1 MPEYAARL
9 RAGAIIGG
17 VRIAL
22 VAPPLLSIPP
32 VRYGGVERIVAVL
45 ADALHRRGQEVTLFA
60 PGDSVFAGNLV
71 VTVPRGL
78 WSDGFHPDPSAHYQH
93 TLELV
98 LHRAGQFDVIHSHL
112 DQHGFALAGAAASA
126 VVATLHGRTDTD
138 PLAGALR
145 ANRHVPVIAVSNSQR
160 SFVPE
165 ANWIATIYHGL
176 PLESSP
182 TGDGGGDYLLFVG
195 RLSSDKG
202 VAEAVQA
209 ARLAGRRLVIA
220 AKALA
225 PNEIEVY
232 ERTVVPAVRE
242 GVVEFVGEVE
252 RAQRDDLF
260 AAAEATIMLSR
271 WPEPFGL
278 VAIESLATGTPVIA
292 ARSGALPEIVEHGVD
307 GFIVD
312 DPDGAA
318 AALAGVNGLDRSLIR
333 RRALERF
340 SEERMVDE
348 YEEIYTRVA
357 APSQGAHSNPV

>member
-9 RAGAIIGG
+9 HRGAMIGD

-45 ADALHRRGQEVTLFA
+45 ADALPRRGHDVTLFA
-60 PGDSVFAGNLV
+60 PGDSVFAGDLV
-71 VTVPRGL
+71 ATVPRGL
-78 WSDGFHPDPSAHYQH
+78 WSEGFHPDPSAQYRH
-93 TLELV
+93 TVDLV
-98 LHRAGQFDVIHSHL
+98 RDRLDEFDVIHSHL
-112 DQHGFALAGAAASA
+112 DQRGFALADRSPST

-145 ANRHVPVIAVSNSQR
+145 ANRDASVIAVSDSQR

-182 TGDGGGDYLLFVG
+182 AGEGRGGYLLFVG

-202 VAEAVQA
+202 VAEAVEA
-209 ARLAGRRLVIA
+209 ARIASRRLVIA

-225 PNEIEVY
+225 PNEMEVY
-232 ERTVVPAVRE
+232 ERTVLPAVRE
-242 GVVEFVGEVE
+242 GIVEFLGEVE
-252 RAQRDDLF
+252 RTQRDELF

-278 VAIESLATGTPVIA
+278 VAIESLATGTPVIT
-292 ARSGALPEIVEHGVD
+292 ARSGALPEIVEHGID
-307 GFIVD
+307 GFVVD
-312 DPDGAA
+312 DPQQAA
-318 AALAGVNGLDRSLIR
+318 DAVARVHALDRTLIR

-340 SEERMVDE
+340 SQERMVDE

-357 APSQGAHSNPV
+357 ARSQGAHSLAV

>member
-1 MPEYAARL
+1 LHR
-9 RAGAIIGG
+9 GAIIGG

-45 ADALHRRGQEVTLFA
+45 ADALPRRGHDVTLFA
-60 PGDSVFAGNLV
+60 PGDSVFAGRLV
-71 VTVPRGL
+71 ATVPRGL
-78 WSDGFHPDPSAHYQH
+78 WSEGYDPDPSAHYRH
-93 TLELV
+93 TVNLV
-98 LHRAGQFDVIHSHL
+98 RDRSEEFDVIHSHL
-112 DQHGFALAGAAASA
+112 DHRGFALADDAPSTL
-126 VVATLHGRTDTD
+126 VATLHGRTDTG
-138 PLAGALR
+138 PLARALR
-145 ANRHVPVIAVSNSQR
+145 ANPEVPVIAVSDSQR

-182 TGDGGGDYLLFVG
+182 AGDGRGGYLLFVG

-202 VAEAVQA
+202 VAEAVEA
-209 ARLAGRRLVIA
+209 ARIAGRRLVIA

-225 PNEIEVY
+225 PNEVEVH
-232 ERTVVPAVRE
+232 ERIVLPAVSD
-242 GVVEFVGEVE
+242 GIVEFLGEVD
-252 RAQRDDLF
+252 RTRRDELF

-278 VAIESLATGTPVIA
+278 VAIESLATGTPVIT

-307 GFIVD
+307 GFVVD
-312 DPDGAA
+312 DPQAA
-318 AALAGVNGLDRSLIR
+318 AEAVARVGGLDRTLIR

-340 SEERMVDE
+340 SEDRMIDE

-357 APSQGAHSNPV
+357 ARSQGAHSIAV